1 MPVGELYEATDL
13 LAWLA
18 SGKWPYDRPD
28 YLYRWRDRSWRFSMV
43 IAKIFLQ
50 NEWFYSAIKPT
61 PHVIYALSQ
70 AVDIRS

>member
-28 YLYRWRDRSWRFSMV
+28 YLYRWRDPFV
-43 IAKIFLQ
+43 EIQ
-50 NEWFYSAIKPT
+50 YG
-61 PHVIYALSQ
+61 
-70 AVDIRS
+70 DC